1 MTHRNS
7 QIGEG
12 EEEEVG
18 KGRLTTRYSIG
29 AAVAPLKY
37 KGYKYKEKQIQEQQI
52 QIVKYRRSRRR
63 W

>member
-7 QIGEG
+7 QIGEE

-18 KGRLTTRYSIG
+18 EGRLTTQYDIG

-37 KGYKYKEKQIQEQQI
+37 KGYKYE
-52 QIVKYRRSRRR
+52 
-63 W
+63 